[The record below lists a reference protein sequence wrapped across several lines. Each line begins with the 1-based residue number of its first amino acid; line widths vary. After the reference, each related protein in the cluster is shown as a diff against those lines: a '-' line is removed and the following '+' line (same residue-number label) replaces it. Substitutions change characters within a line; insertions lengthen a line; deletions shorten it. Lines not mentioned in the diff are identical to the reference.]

1 MGVFLLLVFFFISF
15 LIVGMVLLQE
25 GKGGGLT
32 GMSTDMDGVM
42 GAKNPLRRMTAYLF
56 VFFVIMC
63 VGINLYFHNTRA
75 DASIPSGIGPI
86 NPRQVLEETA
96 PAAGPVVTSG
106 VLRPEDGGDAA
117 PAESL
122 RPETTGDSAPAAP
135 IAPIPPVEETAP
147 AAPAAPVAPAADA
160 APVAPS
166 APAEDTAPVTPAE

>member
-32 GMSTDMDGVM
+32 GMSTGMDGVM

-63 VGINLYFHNTRA
+63 IGINLYFHNTRV

-86 NPRQVLEETA
+86 NTRQVLEETA

-106 VLRPEDGGDAA
+106 ALRPEDGDAA

-122 RPETTGDSAPAAP
+122 RPEATGETAPAAP
-135 IAPIPPVEETAP
+135 IAPAETAAPAAETAP
-147 AAPAAPVAPAADA
+147 AAPITPVEEAAPEQA
-160 APVAPS
+160 
-166 APAEDTAPVTPAE
+166 APAEPAE

>member
-32 GMSTDMDGVM
+32 GMSTGMDGVM

-63 VGINLYFHNTRA
+63 IGINLYFHNTRQ
-75 DASIPSGIGPI
+75 DASVPSGLGPL
-86 NPRQVLEETA
+86 NTRQVLEETA

-106 VLRPEDGGDAA
+106 VLRPEDGDSTA
-117 PAESL
+117 PAETL
-122 RPETTGDSAPAAP
+122 RPEAAGDTAPAAP
-135 IAPIPPVEETAP
+135 IAPPAPVEEAAPTAAADEAAP
-147 AAPAAPVAPAADA
+147 AAPA
-160 APVAPS
+160 
-166 APAEDTAPVTPAE
+166 E